1 VEYLVQKA
9 RTYIYTTAM
18 PPALAVATMKSLD
31 IVRSDN
37 WRRAHLAG
45 LVQRFRSEVSG
56 MGYELMPSDT
66 PIQPIL
72 IGDNESALALS
83 RALEE
88 RGLLVT
94 AIRPPTVPAGEAR
107 LRVTLSASHSKQDL
121 DCLLEA
127 LQNCCPL
134 ARAPE
139 TRSLAAV

>member
-1 VEYLVQKA
+1 VDYLVQKA

-18 PPALAVATMKSLD
+18 PPALAVATMKSLE
-31 IVRSDN
+31 IVRSDD
-37 WRRAHLAG
+37 WRRSHLAG

-56 MGYELMPSDT
+56 MGYQLMPSST

-72 IGDNESALALS
+72 VGTNESALALS

-88 RGLLVT
+88 QGVLVT

-107 LRVTLSASHSKQDL
+107 LRVTFSASHSERDL

-127 LQNCCPL
+127 LQNCRPL
-134 ARAPE
+134 AGAPE